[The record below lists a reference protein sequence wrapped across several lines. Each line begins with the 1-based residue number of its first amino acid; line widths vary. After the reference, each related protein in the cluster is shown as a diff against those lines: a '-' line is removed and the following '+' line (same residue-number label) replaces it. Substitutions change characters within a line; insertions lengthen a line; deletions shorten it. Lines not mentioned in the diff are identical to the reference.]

1 MTLQPSQISI
11 LLLDGHSPASLAFT
25 RSLAR
30 AGIRVTVGAAS
41 PDAPARFSRFCVQFL
56 LYPSPMEDPEA
67 FRQWLFEILSRCQF
81 DLLIGTTDQTLLLL
95 DEWREL
101 LSSRVKVPLPARE
114 GFRIACDK
122 AKTLKQAQEL
132 GLAVP
137 PTCFIQSE
145 EEFDHATN
153 TLRPPFVIKPRSSIG
168 LWQGQRFRLS
178 VAYAFNK
185 DALRQ
190 KYFALHRFSPWPLL
204 QSYVVGSG
212 MGCFFLIRDGEIL
225 ARFLHRR
232 IRDEDPTGSGS
243 SLRISVAPDPTLMK
257 ASEQLLRVI
266 GADGLVMV
274 EYRVGADGTPYL
286 MEINPRPWGSMQL
299 AVESGVDFPLLWYRA
314 VTEQPVEV
322 IHSYRQGVVCR
333 HLSGDLRHLESV
345 LLGPPLGWSLD
356 FPKRLPTLLKFLKFW
371 GPNLCYDG
379 FAAGDWRPG
388 LAELRNYFIELGGRF
403 RGRLRRAFTATR
415 KSGR

>member
-1 MTLQPSQISI
+1 MLRSKQISV
-11 LLLDGHSPASLAFT
+11 LLLDGHSLASLAFM

-30 AGIRVTVGAAS
+30 AGIAVTVGAAS
-41 PDAPARFSRFCVQFL
+41 SDAPARSSRFCVQFL
-56 LYPSPMEDPEA
+56 LYPCPMEKPKA
-67 FRQWLFEILSRCQF
+67 FRLWLFEILGRCQF

-101 LSSRVKVPLPARE
+101 LSSHVKVPLPARE
-114 GFRIACDK
+114 GFRLACDK
-122 AKTLKQAQEL
+122 AKTLKHAQEL

-137 PTCFIQSE
+137 PTCFIESE
-145 EEFDHATN
+145 EEFEHATN
-153 TLRPPFVIKPRSSIG
+153 GLRPPFVIKPRSSIG
-168 LWQGQRFRLS
+168 CWQGQRFRLS

-190 KYFALHRFSPWPLL
+190 KYFALHRFSPWPLV
-204 QSYVVGSG
+204 QSYVVGTG
-212 MGCFFLIRDGEIL
+212 TGCFFLIREGEIL
-225 ARFLHRR
+225 ARFQHRR

-243 SLRISVAPDPTLMK
+243 TLRISVPPDPTLMK
-257 ASEQLLRVI
+257 ASEQLLRAI

-274 EYRVGADGTPYL
+274 EYRVAEDGTPYL
-286 MEINPRPWGSMQL
+286 MEINSRPWGSMQL

-322 IHSYRQGVVCR
+322 IPSYRQGVVCR
-333 HLSGDLRHLESV
+333 HLCGDLRHLENV

-356 FPKRLPTLLKFLKFW
+356 FPKRLPTLLEFLKFW
-371 GPNLCYDG
+371 GPNLCYDD

-388 LAELRNYFIELGGRF
+388 LAELRNYFVGLCGRF
-403 RGRLRRAFTATR
+403 RAGY
-415 KSGR
+415 G

>member
-1 MTLQPSQISI
+1 MLQPSQVSI

-30 AGIRVTVGAAS
+30 AGIRVTVGAAV

-114 GFRIACDK
+114 GFRLACDK
-122 AKTLKQAQEL
+122 AKTAKQAQEL

-137 PTCFIQSE
+137 PTCFIQNE
-145 EEFDHATN
+145 EEFDHAAN

-168 LWQGQRFRLS
+168 LRQGQRLRLS

-204 QSYVVGSG
+204 QSYVAGFG
-212 MGCFFLIRDGEIL
+212 MGCFFLIRDGEIM
-225 ARFLHRR
+225 ARFMHRR
-232 IRDEDPTGSGS
+232 IRDVDPTGSGS
-243 SLRISVAPDPTLMK
+243 SLRISVAPDPTLMR
-257 ASEQLLRVI
+257 ASEQLLRAI
-266 GADGLVMV
+266 GVDGLVMV
-274 EYRVGADGTPYL
+274 EYRVGDDGTPYL
-286 MEINPRPWGSMQL
+286 MEINSRPWGSMQL

-314 VTEQPVEV
+314 VSGQPVEI

-333 HLSGDLRHLESV
+333 HLVGDLRHLESV
-345 LLGPPLGWSLD
+345 LLGPPPGWSLD
-356 FPKRLPTLLKFLKFW
+356 FPKRLPTLLQFLKFW
-371 GPNLCYDG
+371 GTNLRYDD

-388 LAELRNYFIELGGRF
+388 LAELRNYFVELGGRF
-403 RGRLRRAFTATR
+403 LGRLRRAFTGTR
-415 KSGR
+415 KSGG